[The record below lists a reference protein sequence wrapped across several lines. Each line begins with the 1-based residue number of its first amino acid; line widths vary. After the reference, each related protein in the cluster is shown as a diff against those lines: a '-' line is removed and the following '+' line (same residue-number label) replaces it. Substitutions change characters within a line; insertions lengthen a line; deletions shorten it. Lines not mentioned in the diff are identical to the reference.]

1 MRFRLTFVTCA
12 AVLAMVFGF
21 VAPMNAATNPF
32 GAKSPAQILA
42 VATTAMKNAGSVHS
56 VSANSYAGIVQITLS
71 TDSAMTE
78 GLQTQKLGGGTET
91 SRLLGKTLFIYGD
104 KTSYLQDFG
113 VKNTKL
119 ANERVLGPSTNKN
132 YTNISYGILLPLL
145 LQQVE
150 GVGALKDL
158 GLYKINGQ
166 EAVAIKGSIQSGP
179 GSSSGTQTLYV
190 STTAPYR
197 PIALTDAGVVSGQK
211 VSSDVLFSNWGEK
224 VAVSKPTKF
233 VTATL
238 QAFP

>member
-1 MRFRLTFVTCA
+1 M
-12 AVLAMVFGF
+12 VLGF
-21 VAPMNAATNPF
+21 VAPTNAATNPF
-32 GAKSPAQILA
+32 GAESAAQILA

-56 VSANSYAGIVQITLS
+56 VSTNSFAGIVQITLS

-91 SRLLGKTLFIYGD
+91 SRLFGKTLFIYGD
-104 KTSYLQDFG
+104 KTSYSQDFG

-119 ANERVLGPSTNKN
+119 ANEWVLVPATNKN
-132 YTNISYGILLPLL
+132 YANISFGILLPSL

-150 GVGALKDL
+150 GVSALKDL

-179 GSSSGTQTLYV
+179 GGSNGTQTLYV
-190 STTAPYR
+190 STTVPYR

-211 VSSDVLFSNWGEK
+211 VSSDVLFSKWGEK
-224 VAVSKPTKF
+224 VAVAKPTTF
-233 VTATL
+233 VTATS
-238 QAFP
+238 QTFP